1 MSIIAVN
8 KDNFEQEVLNST
20 IPVLVDFWAQWCGP
34 CRALNPT
41 IEELAS
47 EYEGKIKIAKVN
59 IDENPEISS
68 NYSVMSIP
76 TLLIFNNGEV
86 AEQMV
91 GLVPKEK
98 IEKKISSQI

>member
-1 MSIIAVN
+1 MSIISVN
-8 KDNFEQEVLNST
+8 KDNFDQEVLNSD